1 MHALNSQVVHN
12 RAGAAIDPPAGP
24 TGQAIWWA
32 AAIAG
37 M

>member
-1 MHALNSQVVHN
+1 MPACNSQVVHN
-12 RAGAAIDPPAGP
+12 HVGAAIDPLVGP
-24 TGQAIWWA
+24 IGQAIWSA